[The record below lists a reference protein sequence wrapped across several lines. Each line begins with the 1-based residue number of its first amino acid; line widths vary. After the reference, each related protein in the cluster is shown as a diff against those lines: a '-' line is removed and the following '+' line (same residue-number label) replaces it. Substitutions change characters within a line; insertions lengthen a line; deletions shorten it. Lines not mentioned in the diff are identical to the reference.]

1 MKKQCI
7 SEIVI
12 MVVMVIIGMLL
23 GSTIVSYVQE
33 KEISIEPTTQSQ
45 SIICLEKPLAI
56 KHFTCEGATVASGGR
71 LLETT
76 TNEVTT
82 FPQKENIDKPIFT
95 PTTKEE
101 IVIETT
107 TEEETTTDEFTTEEA
122 GTIEDETNLEE
133 TTIVPEE
140 TTTEEET
147 TVAKPVIN
155 ADSYRC
161 SLDDIYCVS
170 PVREYTSE
178 QKELIAKML
187 YCEAGGESWDCQVAT
202 CSAII
207 NFIEHYGGNFAV
219 LDNRNKFDPAPYY
232 RYKTPTKMNWQVVDY
247 VLSGHLIANIKYFR
261 INHYHYFG
269 TPMFAVDNV
278 YFSK

>member
-1 MKKQCI
+1 MKKQYINI
-7 SEIVI
+7 SVIFAIVFA
-12 MVVMVIIGMLL
+12 IGML
-23 GSTIVSYVQE
+23 SSNTIDTQNN
-33 KEISIEPTTQSQ
+33 KISIEFTTQAEPIMYLKQ
-45 SIICLEKPLAI
+45 PQAI
-56 KHFTCEGATVASGGR
+56 KNFLCEGATATSGDK
-71 LLETT
+71 LLEFT
-76 TNEVTT
+76 TNEETT
-82 FPQKENIDKPIFT
+82 FFQEEDIDEPIFV

-101 IVIETT
+101 VVTETT
-107 TEEETTTDEFTTEEA
+107 TKKEVIEEEIATEELTTEEISI
-122 GTIEDETNLEE
+122 TEDETYS
-133 TTIVPEE
+133 EE
-140 TTTEEET
+140 TTTELEETT
-147 TVAKPVIN
+147 TVAKPIIN

-161 SLDDIYCVS
+161 SLDDIYYTS

-178 QKELIAKML
+178 QRELIAKML
-187 YCEAGGESWDCQVAT
+187 YCEAGGEGWDCQLAT

-219 LDNRNKFDPAPYY
+219 LDNSNKFDPAPYY

-269 TPMFAVDNV
+269 TPMFAIDNV

>member
-1 MKKQCI
+1 MKKQYI
-7 SEIVI
+7 IESAEKIIV
-12 MVVMVIIGMLL
+12 VLIIGVLL
-23 GSTIVSYVQE
+23 AGIIALCVQE
-33 KEISIEPTTQSQ
+33 KEISIEPITQSQ
-45 SIICLEKPLAI
+45 SIMYLEKPLVI
-56 KHFTCEGATVASGGR
+56 KHFACEGATVASGGR

-82 FPQKENIDKPIFT
+82 LPQKENIDKPIFT

-101 IVIETT
+101 IVEEEIITEELT
-107 TEEETTTDEFTTEEA
+107 TEEIGIT
-122 GTIEDETNLEE
+122 EDETCSEEITVELEE
-133 TTIVPEE
+133 A
-140 TTTEEET
+140 TTEEET

-187 YCEAGGESWDCQVAT
+187 YCEAGGTSWDCQVAT

-207 NFIEHYGGNFAV
+207 NFIEHYGGDFVV
-219 LDNRNKFDPAPYY
+219 LDNSNKFDPAPYY
-232 RYKTPTKMNWQVVDY
+232 RYKTPTKMNYQVLDY

-261 INHYHYFG
+261 INHYHNFG

>member
-1 MKKQCI
+1 MKKQYINI
-7 SEIVI
+7 SVIFAIVFA
-12 MVVMVIIGMLL
+12 IGMLL
-23 GSTIVSYVQE
+23 SNTIDTQNN
-33 KEISIEPTTQSQ
+33 KISIEFTTQAEPMMYLKQ
-45 SIICLEKPLAI
+45 PQAI
-56 KHFTCEGATVASGGR
+56 KNFLYESATVTSGDK
-71 LLETT
+71 LLEFT
-76 TNEVTT
+76 TNEETT
-82 FPQKENIDKPIFT
+82 FFQEENIDEPIFV

-101 IVIETT
+101 VVTETT
-107 TEEETTTDEFTTEEA
+107 TKKEIIEEEIATEELTTEEISI
-122 GTIEDETNLEE
+122 TEDETCS
-133 TTIVPEE
+133 EE
-140 TTTEEET
+140 TTTELEETT
-147 TVAKPVIN
+147 TVAKLIIN

-161 SLDDIYCVS
+161 SLDDIYYTS

-219 LDNRNKFDPAPYY
+219 LDNSNKFDPASYY

-247 VLSGHLIANIKYFR
+247 VLSGHLITNIKYFR

-269 TPMFAVDNV
+269 TPMFSVDNV